1 MGLDIDQLIPPE
13 AVADAQ
19 REAAEDFEVW
29 PENWDA
35 VEIFRACDTQWNVL
49 LGLGGLYYEG
59 LDYERVAVVARDWM
73 GLPLTR
79 DLLARI
85 RVLENEGKKILNR

>member
-1 MGLDIDQLIPPE
+1 
-13 AVADAQ
+13 VADAQ
-19 REAAEDFEVW
+19 REEDFEVW

-35 VEIFRACDTQWNVL
+35 VEIFRACDTQWTVL

-59 LDYERVAVVARDWM
+59 LDYTRVAGVARDWL
-73 GLPLTR
+73 GVPLTR

-85 RVLENEGKKILNR
+85 RVMESEGKKLLNR